1 MSRRSPSARAQIR
14 HVPEEAPRAR
24 PRLGDP
30 RVWLGAAALVL
41 LGVLAYANSLGGV
54 FIIDDFYTIVDNPDI
69 REPLSTSLVRSS
81 WGESAVLGRPVVA
94 LTFAINYSLHGL
106 DVRGYHVG
114 NIAVH
119 LLCALVLF
127 ALIRRI
133 SHSLVFAFV
142 CASLWMLHP
151 LNSEVINYISQR
163 TESMMALFY
172 LLTIYASIRAHTAP
186 RAWPWMLAALAT
198 SALGV
203 WSKQSMVTI
212 VLAVLLV
219 DYTLFYDSL
228 KAALR
233 SRWRFY
239 LGVTAASLGVGL
251 ITTYL
256 SPTSRAVG
264 FGSGPSPWIYLLN
277 QSVIITRYIRLAIW
291 PSDLVTEYGYPV
303 SYSLLDV
310 LPSMIFVGG
319 LFVLA
324 VVALRYRRKLGL
336 VGLWF
341 FLTLGVTSSVAPIAT
356 EVGAERRMYLP
367 LIALVVLGVAP
378 FAQLSRHLT
387 RHGRLPARA
396 VTAGCVVLWAATAAA
411 LGATTVARNR
421 EYSSG
426 LLLAS
431 VTFERWPNA
440 YTRHW
445 LAEELLIAGR
455 REEAIAQLREAN
467 RGDAR
472 AHFTL
477 GRVLFQDGH
486 LAEARE
492 QLQTFV
498 RLEPERVE
506 AVDARAMMGRALLAE
521 GRLDEAAEQF
531 RMVLQMQSSF
541 FDAHLGLA
549 EVLDAQQR
557 YGEAATRY
565 RAYFTAGGTNAGAWL
580 PFGIALARAGRADEA
595 IQVLR
600 RAVEHFPES
609 HLGHR
614 SLAAMLLERNDVPA
628 AAQHAQRAVALNP
641 GDSASRDL
649 LGVTL
654 AAQGRT
660 EQAAFEFREA
670 LRLDSTNDTAREH
683 LEQVLRP

>member
-1 MSRRSPSARAQIR
+1 MSRRSPVARSNIQE
-14 HVPEEAPRAR
+14 VPEAPSAR
-24 PRLGDP
+24 PRLAEP

-69 REPLSTSLVRSS
+69 RTPLSTALARSS
-81 WGESAVLGRPVVA
+81 WGESAVLGRPLAA

-106 DVRGYHVG
+106 DVGGYHVV

-119 LLCALVLF
+119 VLCALALF
-127 ALIRRI
+127 GLIRRI

-151 LNSEVINYISQR
+151 LNSEVVNYISQR

-172 LLTIYASIRAHTAP
+172 LLTIYASVRAHAAD
-186 RAWPWMLAALAT
+186 RAWPWITAALAAST
-198 SALGV
+198 LGV
-203 WSKQSMVTI
+203 LSKQSMITI
-212 VLAVLLV
+212 PLAVLLV
-219 DYTLFYDSL
+219 DYALFYDSL
-228 KAALR
+228 RSALR
-233 SRWRFY
+233 RRWWFY
-239 LGVTAASLGVGL
+239 LAVTAATLGPGL
-251 ITTYL
+251 TTWYL
-256 SPTSRAVG
+256 SPTSNAVG
-264 FGSGPSPWIYLLN
+264 LGSGPSPWIYLLN
-277 QSVIITRYIRLAIW
+277 QSVIITRYIRLAVW

-303 SYSLLDV
+303 SYSLMDV
-310 LPSMIFVGG
+310 LPSMIFIGG

-336 VGLWF
+336 LGLWF

-378 FAQLSRHLT
+378 FAQLSRHFM

-396 VTAGCVVLWAATAAA
+396 VAAGGVVLWAAAAAA

-445 LAEELLIAGR
+445 LADELVLAGR
-455 REEAIAQLREAN
+455 REEAIAQLREAI

-472 AHFTL
+472 AHFAL
-477 GRVLFQDGH
+477 GRLLFQDGH
-486 LAEARE
+486 LTEARE

-498 RLEPERVE
+498 RLQPARVE
-506 AVDARAMMGRALLAE
+506 AVEARQMIGRALLAE

-531 RMVLQMQSSF
+531 RMVLQMQPSF

-565 RAYFTAGGTNAGAWL
+565 RAYFTSGGTNAGAWL
-580 PFGIALARAGRADEA
+580 PFGIALARAGRAEEA
-595 IQVLR
+595 AQVLR
-600 RAVEHFPES
+600 RAVQHFPES
-609 HLGHR
+609 HQAHR
-614 SLAAMLLERNDVPA
+614 SLAAVLMTLNDVPT
-628 AAQHAQRAVALNP
+628 AAQHAQRAVTLNP

-649 LGVTL
+649 LGVAL

-660 EQAAFEFREA
+660 EEAAFQFREA
-670 LRLDSTNDTAREH
+670 LRLDAGNDSAREH
-683 LEQVLRP
+683 LAQVQRP